1 MATFNDFGTML
12 HNGANKNVAMK
23 FVVYVPG
30 TTSATTYKL
39 SDLQASIVMKSIFKE
54 DEEKNV
60 VMYSDLDL
68 MRSKDMYE
76 PLNDL
81 LPSVSKAGEMLSK
94 QNVSTGVLIINRV
107 NAEELAIGL
116 TDLQTGVVAAR
127 LGINI
132 EMNYFVS
139 DNYLS
144 VIYGSDWK
152 PEFENE
158 ILGRGLFRR
167 REKQKEKE
175 EESKALPYT
184 KKTMMKDVLTPH
196 KIKSLLDKAIIGQ
209 DDVKEKLA
217 TAVYQ
222 QEMAVRYNALHKEDK
237 NFVPMRRRN
246 ILMYGP
252 SGSGKTAML
261 QKLAEIIDKPVVIYD
276 TTKLTPAGYHGSS
289 TDSILSELLDKAD
302 GDAEKAAHG
311 IVYLD
316 EWDKAFIGAN
326 GNKELSSFRGEAV
339 TFELLR
345 MMDGCDVKI
354 EKDFDSITVNTENIL
369 FIVGGAFPNLDKI
382 VMNRIAGE
390 KEETVSAIGFMN
402 ETKKPERTETT
413 TVPDATLEDLKIYGI
428 PTELLGRISTICR
441 LKPLGQEDLVNIL
454 LHAEKSPLREYTA
467 MFKIHNV
474 KLQVA
479 EKTAEAIA
487 AKSMDKGL
495 GARGL
500 VSVLESVLLPIL
512 YKVAGN
518 RKRMVLQL
526 RPECLTKG
534 VIPVVTTNMKEMIC

>member
-1 MATFNDFGTML
+1 MATFNEFGTML

-23 FVVYVPG
+23 FVIYVPG

-39 SDLQASIVMKSIFKE
+39 SDLQANIVMKSIFKE

-81 LPSVSKAGEMLSK
+81 LPSVSKAGEMLAK
-94 QNVSTGVLIINRV
+94 QNVSTGVLVVNRV

-116 TDLQTGVVAAR
+116 TDLQTGVVTAR

-175 EESKALPYT
+175 ESKTLPYT

-209 DDVKEKLA
+209 EEVKEKLA

-222 QEMAVRYNALHKEDK
+222 QEMAVRYNALHKEEK
-237 NFVPMRRRN
+237 SFVPMRRRN
-246 ILMYGP
+246 ILLYGP

-261 QKLAEIIDKPVVIYD
+261 QKLAEIMDKPVVIYD

-289 TDSILSELLDKAD
+289 TDSILTELLDKAD
-302 GDAEKAAHG
+302 GDAEKASHG

-326 GNKELSSFRGEAV
+326 GNEELSSFRGEAV
-339 TFELLR
+339 SFELLR

-354 EKDFDSITVNTENIL
+354 EKDFDFITVNTENIL

-382 VMNRIAGE
+382 VKNRIAGA
-390 KEETVSAIGFMN
+390 KEETASAIGFMS
-402 ETKKPERTETT
+402 ETKKTVRTETSS
-413 TVPDATLEDLKIYGI
+413 VPDATLDDLKEYGI

-441 LKPLGQEDLVNIL
+441 LKPLEQEDLVNIL

-479 EKTAEAIA
+479 DKTAEAIA
-487 AKSMDKGL
+487 AKSLEKGL

-500 VSVLESVLLPIL
+500 VSVLESVLLPFL

-526 RPECLTKG
+526 KPECFTKG
-534 VIPVVTTNMKEMIC
+534 LVPVITGCLSKVI